1 MLKFA
6 VLDKFIDI
14 FKKDKIGSLS
24 QNKCDAGS
32 KAGNQKALVVDREI
46 SRNVRVAG

>member
-6 VLDKFIDI
+6 ALDQFLDI
-14 FKKDKIGSLS
+14 FKKDEVGSVSL
-24 QNKCDAGS
+24 NKCDAGS

-46 SRNVRVAG
+46 SRDIRVAG